1 MANFDYKNKLTKWTA
16 QLGLCLI
23 ASAGSVSAQS
33 ISTNITN
40 SEFQCLIQNGYFE
53 ARSDGYASVMGVT
66 NVVLNRTEDPRYPD
80 SICGVVYQ
88 GRQDSN
94 GNMIRNQCQFS
105 WYCDGKSDR
114 MINTELENKVKI
126 VVRETLALWYNNID
140 ITEGATHYHANYVRP
155 TWAKTLNYTT
165 QIGTHKYY
173 RWN

>member
-1 MANFDYKNKLTKWTA
+1 MANFNYKNKFTKWAT

-23 ASAGSVSAQS
+23 ASVGPVNAKSLKE
-33 ISTNITN
+33 INTDDLR
-40 SEFQCLIQNGYFE
+40 CLIQNGYFE

-66 NVVLNRTEDPRYPD
+66 NVVLNRTYDPRYPN
-80 SICGVVYQ
+80 SICEVVYQ
-88 GRQDSN
+88 GPTDSK
-94 GNMIRNQCQFS
+94 GNPLRHQCQFS
-105 WYCDGKSDR
+105 WYCDGRSDR
-114 MINTELENKVKI
+114 MVNEELIDMVQI

-140 ITEGATHYHANYVRP
+140 ITEGATHYHAKYVNP

>member
-1 MANFDYKNKLTKWTA
+1 MW
-16 QLGLCLI
+16 LI

-33 ISTNITN
+33 INN
-40 SEFQCLIQNGYFE
+40 NEFQCLIQNGYFE

-66 NVVLNRTEDPRYPD
+66 NVVLNRVEDPRYPD
-80 SICGVVYQ
+80 NICEVVYQ

-114 MINTELENKVKI
+114 MVNEELENKVKI

-140 ITEGATHYHANYVRP
+140 ITEGSKHYHANYVRP

>member
-1 MANFDYKNKLTKWTA
+1 M
-16 QLGLCLI
+16 CI
-23 ASAGSVSAQS
+23 AASVGSVNAQS
-33 ISTNITN
+33 ITNITG

-66 NVVLNRTEDPRYPD
+66 NVVLNRTEDSRYPD
-80 SICGVVYQ
+80 DICSVVYQ

-114 MINTELENKVKI
+114 MINEELENKVKI

-140 ITEGATHYHANYVRP
+140 ITEGATHYHANYVNP

>member
-1 MANFDYKNKLTKWTA
+1 MANFDYKNKFTKWTA
-16 QLGLCLI
+16 QLGLCI
-23 ASAGSVSAQS
+23 TASVGSVNAQS
-33 ISTNITN
+33 ITNITG

-66 NVVLNRTEDPRYPD
+66 NVVLNRTEDSRYPD
-80 SICGVVYQ
+80 NICSVVYQ

-114 MINTELENKVKI
+114 MINEELENKVKI

-140 ITEGATHYHANYVRP
+140 ITEGATHYHANYVNP

>member
-1 MANFDYKNKLTKWTA
+1 MANSNYKNKFTKWA
-16 QLGLCLI
+16 SQLGLCFI
-23 ASAGSVSAQS
+23 ASVGPVNAEGLEKLTQ
-33 ISTNITN
+33 
-40 SEFQCLIQNGYFE
+40 QDLRCLIQNGYFE

-66 NVVLNRTEDPRYPD
+66 NVVLNRTADPRYPNT
-80 SICGVVYQ
+80 ICGVVYQ

-94 GNMIRNQCQFS
+94 GNMLRNQCQFS

-114 MINTELENKVKI
+114 MTNQELRDKVQI
-126 VVRETLALWYNNID
+126 VVHETLALWYNNID

>member
-1 MANFDYKNKLTKWTA
+1 MANFDYTPKFTKWAT
-16 QLGLCLI
+16 QFGLCLI
-23 ASAGSVSAQS
+23 ASVGPVNAQALEK
-33 ISTNITN
+33 TT
-40 SEFQCLIQNGYFE
+40 SEDLRCLVQNGYFE

-66 NVVLNRTEDPRYPD
+66 NVVLNRKEDPRYPNT
-80 SICGVVYQ
+80 ICGVVYQ
-88 GRQDSN
+88 GRTDSN
-94 GNMIRNQCQFS
+94 NNMLRNQCQFS

-114 MINTELENKVKI
+114 MTNKELEQKVLI
-126 VVRETLALWYNNID
+126 VVYETLALWYNNID

>member
-1 MANFDYKNKLTKWTA
+1 MANFDYKNKLTKWAT
-16 QLGLCLI
+16 QFGLCLI
-23 ASAGSVSAQS
+23 TSAGSVSAQS
-33 ISTNITN
+33 INN

-66 NVVLNRTEDPRYPD
+66 NVVLNRVEDPRYPD
-80 SICGVVYQ
+80 NICEVVYQ

-114 MINTELENKVKI
+114 MINDELENKVKI